1 MKIQYCIKIW
11 PVFYGWLTY
20 CSSPTDTSF
29 FLHILISKVAHSL
42 KDMPLS
48 AEQWILGEILAKQLK
63 RIWRWWSFGCLI
75 STFFFI
81 MLLTSIE
88 IISHSVR
95 TSSSLLPCLTWISEN
110 EYTFLK
116 ILMYLSI
123 SAAMPLAVVM
133 KTIDQFDV
141 FL

>member
-75 STFFFI
+75 STFFLSCFWLPLKLFHI
-81 MLLTSIE
+81 LLE
-88 IISHSVR
+88 
-95 TSSSLLPCLTWISEN
+95 LPQVYCPVWHG
-110 EYTFLK
+110 FLK
-116 ILMYLSI
+116 MNIPSLRSWCICQYQLLC
-123 SAAMPLAVVM
+123 PWLLWW
-133 KTIDQFDV
+133 KQ
-141 FL
+141 

>member
-1 MKIQYCIKIW
+1 MMVIW
-11 PVFYGWLTY
+11 VFNIY
-20 CSSPTDTSF
+20 
-29 FLHILISKVAHSL
+29 I
-42 KDMPLS
+42 
-48 AEQWILGEILAKQLK
+48 
-63 RIWRWWSFGCLI
+63 
-75 STFFFI
+75 FFI

-123 SAAMPLAVVM
+123 SAALPLVVVM
-133 KTIDQFDV
+133 KIIDQFDV